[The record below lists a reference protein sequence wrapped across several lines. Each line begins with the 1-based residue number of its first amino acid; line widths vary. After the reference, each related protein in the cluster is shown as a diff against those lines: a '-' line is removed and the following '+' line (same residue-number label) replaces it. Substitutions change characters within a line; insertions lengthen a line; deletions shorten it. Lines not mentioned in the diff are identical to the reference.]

1 MESSP
6 TQQFSFSVC
15 DQNVDF
21 LKEPRFLQAYKF
33 GIDSGHQY
41 GVMPQEWQFY
51 IACCL
56 ATHATNLDG
65 DFVECGVNTGRISL
79 AICKFIDFNSTG
91 KRFYLFDTYRGMPEE
106 QITEAERW
114 YALEY
119 NKKWYPDVYEIAKK
133 NFTPFPNA
141 QLVRGIV
148 PDSLSQV
155 RIDKVC
161 YLHLDMNIVAPEIAA
176 IEFFWERLVVGAVV
190 LLDDY
195 NFERHILQR
204 TAMDEFAAR
213 AGTMVIPLP
222 TGQGIIIKP
231 YPGRRRQST
240 ILRKC
245 ALIAASLLG
254 APKRMDAT

>member
-1 MESSP
+1 MAPSA
-6 TQQFSFSVC
+6 TQQFCFSVW
-15 DQNVDF
+15 DQSVDF
-21 LKEPRFLQAYKF
+21 LSDQSFLEAYRF

-56 ATHATNLDG
+56 AMHAKNLDG

-79 AICKFIDFNSTG
+79 TICKYIDFNATE

-106 QITEAERW
+106 QISEAERW

-119 NKKWYPDVYEIAKK
+119 NKNWYPDVYEIAKR
-133 NFTPFPNA
+133 NFAPFPKA
-141 QLVRGIV
+141 QLIRGAV
-148 PDSLSQV
+148 PATLSQV
-155 RIDKVC
+155 RIKKVC

-176 IEFFWERLVVGAVV
+176 LEFFWDRLVAGAVV

-195 NFERHILQR
+195 NHERHILQKS
-204 TAMDEFAAR
+204 AMDAFAAR

-222 TGQGIIIKP
+222 TGQGMIIKP
-231 YPGRRRQST
+231 YPGRRHRSAM
-240 ILRKC
+240 LRRC
-245 ALIAASLLG
+245 ARFGARLLR
-254 APKRMDAT
+254 APRGTDAT